1 MRTFL
6 LLTLVAL
13 TTANY
18 AAGQN
23 PDTFKRFGFKA
34 GINLSN
40 IDFNRGFP
48 APTAPIPIVWK
59 TGFTAGIILLV
70 RITAKLSVQ
79 PEYAYSKVLGEDKSS
94 GVSYGLDYLSMPVL
108 LKYQLISKLSIE
120 AGPQVDL
127 LVDAHKQLN
136 SSKSSIIKD
145 MEERNLGIAGGVEVE
160 VIKGLRLD
168 ARYILGLSHVGIRD
182 VSGTKEFKLD
192 RFQLTAS
199 INF

>member
-1 MRTFL
+1 MRSL
-6 LLTLVAL
+6 LLFILVAIIS
-13 TTANY
+13 ANNSW
-18 AAGQN
+18 AQN
-23 PDTFKRFGFKA
+23 SSAFKKFGFKA

-48 APTAPIPIVWK
+48 APATPIPIVWK
-59 TGFTAGIILLV
+59 AGITAGIILHV
-70 RITAKLSVQ
+70 PITTKLSVQ

-94 GVSYGLDYLSMPVL
+94 GVSYSVDYLSMPVL
-108 LKYQLISKLSIE
+108 LKYQFISKLAVE

-127 LVDAHKQLN
+127 LVGAHKELN
-136 SSKSSIIKD
+136 GSKSSITKEI
-145 MEERNLGIAGGVEVE
+145 EERNLGIVGGVE
-160 VIKGLRLD
+160 IKVMKELRLD

>member
-1 MRTFL
+1 MRTL
-6 LLTLVAL
+6 LLFILVAITSGNKVL
-13 TTANY
+13 A
-18 AAGQN
+18 QN
-23 PDTFKRFGFKA
+23 TGTFKKLGFKA

-59 TGFTAGIILLV
+59 TGFTAGIILHV
-70 RITAKLSVQ
+70 PITTKLSVQ

-94 GVSYGLDYLSMPVL
+94 GISYSIDYLSMPVL
-108 LKYQLISKLSIE
+108 LKYQFISRLAAE

-127 LVDAHKQLN
+127 LVGAHKELNGSN
-136 SSKSSIIKD
+136 SSITK
-145 MEERNLGIAGGVEVE
+145 ETEARNLGIVGGVEIK
-160 VIKGLRLD
+160 VIKELRLD

-182 VSGTKEFKLD
+182 VSGEREFKLD